1 MAPSIYQG
9 LVDSREYVVE
19 IIHAMIGIYRGPF
32 IELAL
37 VLYHVY
43 LLQLGRTAV
52 IEAAVR

>member
-52 IEAAVR
+52 IEAAIR